1 VTEQQPG
8 GQPAAPYGEHQ
19 GQPVDPRSFP
29 PPQVYGQPAPRAPD
43 PYAPPAPASL
53 PTTPPPP
60 YGQPAAYPGYGP
72 PPPYGGYP
80 QPAGF
85 GTPAYGGY
93 PQPAPTPGASIAL
106 VVVSGFFVI
115 CGLIGVPSLV
125 IGIVA
130 LTRARTEPDEARRLT
145 WIGWLVLGILL
156 ALVVVIVVIAIA
168 VAVSTSSSDDGST
181 IGTLGTTLRPLAL
194 RST

>member
-1 VTEQQPG
+1 VTEQQPDG
-8 GQPAAPYGEHQ
+8 RPAAPYGAQH

-29 PPQVYGQPAPRAPD
+29 PPQVYGQAAPAVTN
-43 PYAPPAPASL
+43 PYAAPVPGSG
-53 PTTPPPP
+53 PTPPP
-60 YGQPAAYPGYGP
+60 YPAYGP
-72 PPPYGGYP
+72 PAQYGGYA
-80 QPAGF
+80 QPPGY

-93 PQPAPTPGASIAL
+93 PQPASTPGASIAL

-130 LTRARTEPDEARRLT
+130 LTRARTQPHEARRLT

-168 VAVSTSSSDDGST
+168 VAASTSSSDDGST

>member
-1 VTEQQPG
+1 VTEQQPD
-8 GQPAAPYGEHQ
+8 GQPAAPYGEQ
-19 GQPVDPRSFP
+19 PQQPVDPRSFP
-29 PPQVYGQPAPRAPD
+29 PPQVYGQPAPPAAD
-43 PYAPPAPASL
+43 PYAQPA
-53 PTTPPPP
+53 P

-72 PPPYGGYP
+72 PAPYGGYP
-80 QPAGF
+80 QPAGY

-93 PQPAPTPGASIAL
+93 PQPAPTPGSSIAL
-106 VVVSGFFVI
+106 VVVSGFFVL

-130 LTRARTEPDEARRLT
+130 LTRARTQPDEAKRLT

-156 ALVVVIVVIAIA
+156 ALLVVLIVIAIA
-168 VAVSTSSSDDGST
+168 VAASTSSSDDGST
-181 IGTLGTTLRPLAL
+181 IGALGTTLRPLAL

>member
-8 GQPAAPYGEHQ
+8 GQPAAPYGEQQ

-43 PYAPPAPASL
+43 PYAPR
-53 PTTPPPP
+53 
-60 YGQPAAYPGYGP
+60 YGP
-72 PPPYGGYP
+72 PPAYGGYS
-80 QPAGF
+80 QPAGY
-85 GTPAYGGY
+85 GTPASGGY
-93 PQPAPTPGASIAL
+93 PQPAPTPGSSIAL
-106 VVVSGFFVI
+106 VVVSGFFVL

-130 LTRARTEPDEARRLT
+130 LTRARTQPDEAKRLT

-156 ALVVVIVVIAIA
+156 ALVVVIIVIVIA
-168 VAVSTSSSDDGST
+168 VAASTSGSDDGPT